1 MYNTRV
7 ITAGFSAEGRIML
20 FDNNIDNFSAIPY
33 TQRKTPA
40 KAEGFSGRA
49 GARALRSWL
58 PLGGSK
64 EIPFSNMSTFIFFKE
79 EEECLK

>member
-7 ITAGFSAEGRIML
+7 ITADLRVKGRVRL
-20 FDNNIDNFSAIPY
+20 FDNNIDNFSAMIRK
-33 TQRKTPA
+33 QRKTPI

-49 GARALRSWL
+49 GAWALRSWL